1 MYYTKVLELLP
12 DNYENTLSVLQ
23 ENFTDELVVAV
34 LSCNNVKE
42 ANKIMLDSLVKEV
55 KNKEDIL
62 EMCDKLGNINGS
74 IELLGVLLQ
83 IRNGMLISG
92 LLL

>member
-1 MYYTKVLELLP
+1 MYYVKVLELLP
-12 DNYENTLSVLQ
+12 DNYEYTLNVLQ
-23 ENFTDELVVAV
+23 DNFTDELIVAI
-34 LSCNNVKE
+34 LSCNSVKE
-42 ANKIMLDSLVKEV
+42 ANKIMLDSLVRKV

-83 IRNGMLISG
+83 IRNGMTIRG